1 VKNVKLFLAFF
12 LILGVSTPGLADDD
26 SVFSSTDFSQGN
38 KWVASSPV
46 DESDRLIKFTL
57 QADYQQDANIQ
68 GQAFS
73 VLDISA
79 KRLLDENAVTAD
91 ALLRIE
97 KNLSTSDEVTDFQL
111 RLARLS
117 YLQPWL
123 QVSVGR
129 FDLFQT
135 LTPNLFFGGYPIMGI
150 HRVDGV
156 MMTLPF
162 SFFFNVGESKV
173 VETHNSSPLA
183 LTFFYT
189 PSLFSAE
196 EVQYNSTQAYWL
208 SQLRCR
214 INTNDFE
221 TTFRGN
227 IGGTQTNFFSDSSF
241 NGNLTY
247 SIAADLAYQ
256 QNYDLTA
263 EFGSQN
269 ASSPSE
275 TGVLSLGFQMSRIG
289 TWGDFSIDQIA
300 LESQFPLEHSLDN
313 PFTGGNNFN
322 PYLAQTPQNSWYAK
336 IRARLRVL
344 FIEFHVTNN
353 QDDFT
358 FGRLVPGSVAVPFTG
373 AFGPG
378 NETDGP
384 GISLRSASYSQLA
397 YFVRTGVEF

>member
-1 VKNVKLFLAFF
+1 MKNVNLFLAFS

-26 SVFSSTDFSQGN
+26 SVFSSTDSSQGN
-38 KWVASSPV
+38 KWVAPSPV

-57 QADYQQDANIQ
+57 QADYQQDANVQ

-79 KRLLDENAVTAD
+79 KRQLDENAVTAD
-91 ALLRIE
+91 ALLRVE
-97 KNLSTSDEVTDFQL
+97 KNISSSDDVTDFQL

-156 MMTLPF
+156 MVTLPF
-162 SFFFNVGESKV
+162 SFFFNVGESKA

-214 INTNDFE
+214 IDTNDFE

-227 IGGTQTNFFSDSSF
+227 IGGTQTNLFSDSSF

-269 ASSPSE
+269 VSSPSE

-358 FGRLVPGSVAVPFTG
+358 FGKLVPGSVAVPFTG
-373 AFGPG
+373 TFGPG

>member
-1 VKNVKLFLAFF
+1 MKKIFLTFIF
-12 LILGVSTPGLADDD
+12 IILIFPFSVVFADEGL
-26 SVFSSTDFSQGN
+26 SSTFTDSQEN
-38 KWVASSPV
+38 KWVAPPPV
-46 DESDRLIKFTL
+46 DESDRLIKLTL
-57 QADYQQDANIQ
+57 QADFEQDADIQ

-79 KRLLDENAVTAD
+79 KRPLDENAVTAD
-91 ALLRIE
+91 ALLRVE
-97 KNLSTSDEVTDFQL
+97 KNLSTSDDVTDFQL

-123 QVSVGR
+123 QVSAGR

-135 LTPNLFFGGYPIMGI
+135 LTPNLFFGAYPIMGI

-156 MMTLPF
+156 MVTLPF
-162 SFFFNVGESKV
+162 SFFFNVGESKP

-196 EVQYNSTQAYWL
+196 EVQYDSTQAFWL

-214 INTNDFE
+214 IETKDFE

-227 IGGTQTNFFSDSSF
+227 IGGTQTNFFTDSSL
-241 NGNLTY
+241 NGKLTY
-247 SIAADLAYQ
+247 SLSADLAYQ

-269 ASSPSE
+269 ASLPSE
-275 TGVLSLGFQMSRIG
+275 TGVLSLGFQISRIG

-300 LESQFPLEHSLDN
+300 LEGQFPLEHSLDN
-313 PFTGGNNFN
+313 PFTGGNNFD
-322 PYLAQTPQNSWYAK
+322 PYLAQAPQNSWYAK

-373 AFGPG
+373 TFGPG

-384 GISLRSASYSQLA
+384 GIGLRSASYNQLA